1 MSVQEQ
7 KSLIVASFCSKLNF
21 HFQLLWEVKHSFAK
35 DCTYMLQNPK
45 KSLDRFEKQMRKY
58 KERKGL
64 KNAATRAVSISVNGS
79 KMAL

>member
-1 MSVQEQ
+1 MIKSFSV
-7 KSLIVASFCSKLNF
+7 S
-21 HFQLLWEVKHSFAK
+21 
-35 DCTYMLQNPK
+35 QNPK

-64 KNAATRAVSISVNGS
+64 KGTASRAVSISLNGS